1 MIIMNPVNEK
11 LKFNI
16 FNGFHSAKVKEKAT
30 KRKMPFISLKFYKKE
45 KTKAKNYYVNTT
57 NP

>member
-1 MIIMNPVNEK
+1 MNPVNEK